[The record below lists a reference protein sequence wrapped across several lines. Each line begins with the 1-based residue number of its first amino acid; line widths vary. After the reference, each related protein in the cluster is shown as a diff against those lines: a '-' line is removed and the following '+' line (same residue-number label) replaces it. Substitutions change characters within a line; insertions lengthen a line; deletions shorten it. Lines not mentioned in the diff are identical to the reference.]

1 MTTMLQNVH
10 LQYLRTC
17 RTKVLLLI
25 STSAICSSLH
35 ISSLTLAAQQPRS
48 EKSSRISQKVTRA
61 FQDAVT
67 AYQAERYAEAQRK
80 LRPLLAADPD
90 SFEINELTGLVCVA
104 LGQDE
109 KAHMFLAKAA
119 RLNPASAAAH
129 TTLAA
134 NLVRV
139 HRNTEAEAQF
149 RKVVD
154 LEPQS
159 YDANH
164 NLGEFYIQ
172 THALAQAIPY
182 LKRAQE
188 INPHAYNNGYDLALA
203 YEQTGNL
210 DKARSQVEQ
219 LLKINDTAE
228 LHSFLAEIEE
238 RAKNYLVSAA
248 QFEQAVRMDPSEN
261 NILEWGTELLLHQ
274 TFEPAGEVFKTG
286 LARYPHSGRLELGLG
301 IALYGLS
308 RFDDGAKA
316 FFQASDMNAAD
327 PLPLIFLGKA
337 YENLSPP
344 IREEVRLR
352 LRRFW
357 ETQPR
362 NPLIPYY
369 YAMTLWKQS
378 QAQPESTQVAEIE
391 TLLKSAVSLDP
402 QNADAYL
409 QLGILYASQ
418 HKYNDA
424 ITQYEHTLKI
434 NPDTAAVH
442 YRLGQALAR
451 TGAATRAQQEFSEFE
466 RLQAHEVDET
476 QKQTAEIQQFV
487 YSLRNSNVVGKE

>member
-10 LQYLRTC
+10 RQYLRTC

-25 STSAICSSLH
+25 FTSAICSDLDNSLVV
-35 ISSLTLAAQQPRS
+35 LAVQQPRS
-48 EKSSRISQKVTRA
+48 AKSGRA
-61 FQDAVT
+61 TQDATGRFQVAVN
-67 AYQAERYAEAQRK
+67 AYQAERYAEAQRE
-80 LRPLLAADPD
+80 LLPLLAANPD
-90 SFEINELTGLVCVA
+90 SFEINELTGLVYVA

-109 KAHMFLAKAA
+109 KAHTYLAKAV
-119 RLNPASAAAH
+119 RLNPTSAAAH

-149 RKVVD
+149 RKAVD

-172 THALAQAIPY
+172 AHALAQALPY

-188 INPHAYNNGYDLALA
+188 INPRAYNNGYDLALA
-203 YEQTGNL
+203 CEQTGDL
-210 DKARSQVEQ
+210 DAARSQVEQ
-219 LLKINDTAE
+219 LIKINDTAE
-228 LHSFLAEIEE
+228 LHSLLAEIEE
-238 RAKNYLVSAA
+238 KAKNYLVSAA
-248 QFEQAVRMDPSEN
+248 QFEQAEHMNPSES
-261 NILEWGTELLLHQ
+261 NILEWGAELLLHQ
-274 TFEPAGEVFKTG
+274 TFEPAVEVFKAG
-286 LARYPHSGRLELGLG
+286 MARYPRSGRLELGLG
-301 IALYGLS
+301 IALYGLGH
-308 RFDDGAKA
+308 FDDGAKA

-344 IREEVRLR
+344 TRDEVRSR
-352 LRRFW
+352 LHRFL
-357 ETQPR
+357 ETEPR
-362 NPLIPYY
+362 NASIPYF

-378 QAQPESTQVAEIE
+378 QSQPETAQFAEIE
-391 TLLKSAVSLDP
+391 TLLKFAVSLGP
-402 QNADAYL
+402 RNADAYL

-424 ITQYEHTLKI
+424 MTQYEEALKI
-434 NPDTAAVH
+434 NPNTAAVH

-451 TGAATRAQQEFSEFE
+451 TGATARAQQEFAEFV

-476 QKQTAEIQQFV
+476 EKQNAEIQQFV
-487 YSLRNSNVVGKE
+487 YTLRNLNTAGKE